1 MGAMDPQVFCLLP
14 QSVNV
19 IFSVADLG
27 FKLSDL
33 ASQFVVLASLGFK
46 APLDVAI
53 LSSQT
58 LVYSPLVVE
67 LSLSR

>member
-1 MGAMDPQVFCLLP
+1 
-14 QSVNV
+14 
-19 IFSVADLG
+19 
-27 FKLSDL
+27 L
-33 ASQFVVLASLGFK
+33 ASQFVVFASLSFK
-46 APLDVAI
+46 SPLDVAI